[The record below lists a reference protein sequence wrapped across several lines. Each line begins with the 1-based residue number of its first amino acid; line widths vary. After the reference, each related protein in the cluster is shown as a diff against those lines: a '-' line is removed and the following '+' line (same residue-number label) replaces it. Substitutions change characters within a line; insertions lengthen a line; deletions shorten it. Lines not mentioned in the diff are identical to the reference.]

1 MPVDGTTPAPSVSV
15 DSVQHLVER
24 LQAAG
29 VTADVMGKGEVFL
42 ELFSVTERVLRVNGA
57 EVSVF
62 EYQDASSAAEDASRV
77 SQDGTVI
84 TEIENG
90 GLVQAGDVFW
100 VAPPHF
106 YRSGGIIVLYVG
118 DDPAVIDA
126 LVTALGPQFA
136 GQ

>member
-1 MPVDGTTPAPSVSV
+1 MGSTTPTPPVSV
-15 DSVQHLVER
+15 DGLRQLVER
-24 LQAAG
+24 LRATG
-29 VTADVMGKGEVFL
+29 VSADVIGEGEVFL
-42 ELFSVTERVLRVNGA
+42 ELFSVTEQVLRVNGT

-77 SQDGTVI
+77 SPDGTVI
-84 TEIENG
+84 TQSENG
-90 GLVQAGDVFW
+90 GLVRAGDVFW